1 MTTPSCLVS
10 GGSREVV
17 TAFAAALP
25 ELELTWIHP
34 AAETGDGAAYGTVR
48 VAPASDA
55 RVLASRARGWIH
67 LIPSDSAGEREVD
80 LALWALGEA
89 GQALDPA
96 LRPSFLALLPT
107 AGLHR
112 PDAGLEVEVASAATK
127 AGMRRSVIAWSTRG
141 VRLNAIEYGA
151 VDVPSPQRR
160 RSNAVLVARTPM
172 GRTGTAR
179 ELADAILFLLSDA
192 ASYVTGAV
200 LRVDGGWGAYSWF
213 YPAQEI

>member
-1 MTTPSCLVS
+1 MITPVCLVS
-10 GGSREVV
+10 GGSRETV
-17 TAFAAALP
+17 AALAAVLP

-34 AAETGDGAAYGTVR
+34 AAEAGDDAASSTVR

-67 LIPSDSAGEREVD
+67 LIPSDTLGEREVEV
-80 LALWALGEA
+80 ALWAIGEA
-89 GQALDPA
+89 GQGLDPS

-107 AGLHR
+107 VGLHL
-112 PDAGLEVEVASAATK
+112 PDASLEVEVASAAVK
-127 AGMRRSVIAWSTRG
+127 AGMRRVVIAWSSRG

-160 RSNAVLVARTPM
+160 RSTAVLVARTPM
-172 GRTGTAR
+172 GRTGAAR